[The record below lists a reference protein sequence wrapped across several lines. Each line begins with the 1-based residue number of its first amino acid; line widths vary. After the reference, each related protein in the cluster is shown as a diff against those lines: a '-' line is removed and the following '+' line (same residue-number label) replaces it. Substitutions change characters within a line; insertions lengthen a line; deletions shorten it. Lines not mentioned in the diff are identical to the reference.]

1 MVMGRPKK
9 TNPNTSSIS
18 FKASPEFIEKLKAYS
33 VLVGKSQGAVIRE
46 AVEHYIK
53 PKKPKDE

>member
-9 TNPNTSSIS
+9 ANPNTTSIS
-18 FKASPEFIEKLKAYS
+18 FKASPEFVNKLKAYS

-53 PKKPKDE
+53 PKKSKEE